1 MIEHYQVLSLL
12 NFLKGFALRGYFN
25 VGFRTDRRDTFF
37 CLAKRKYPKKRPPD
51 CRLHPALQSFYWGL
65 AKGASCPFAN
75 SPHPCGDPNGL
86 FPVKALV
93 LGAANGKTTTHF
105 VTSD

>member
-86 FPVKALV
+86 FPVNGLV